1 MVGKLEAAQE
11 GPESVASPAQQLA
24 ALPEHFGVLCGVI
37 RNEFGRLLEV
47 SVPAGDELPA
57 GRDFESLNSTVE
69 AQSALSKHGYWCS
82 RTKQSA
88 RQEIRR
94 FFTGYC
100 TFQGE
105 VTRSEARLATVFGRD
120 H

>member
-1 MVGKLEAAQE
+1 MVGKLETAQK

-24 ALPEHFGVLCGVI
+24 ALPEHFGVLSGVI
-37 RNEFGRLLEV
+37 RNESGRLLEV

-82 RTKQSA
+82 RTKNQ
-88 RQEIRR
+88 RDRR
-94 FFTGYC
+94 FGGSSL
-100 TFQGE
+100 QD
-105 VTRSEARLATVFGRD
+105 TVHFRAKSFGAELD
-120 H
+120 WPP